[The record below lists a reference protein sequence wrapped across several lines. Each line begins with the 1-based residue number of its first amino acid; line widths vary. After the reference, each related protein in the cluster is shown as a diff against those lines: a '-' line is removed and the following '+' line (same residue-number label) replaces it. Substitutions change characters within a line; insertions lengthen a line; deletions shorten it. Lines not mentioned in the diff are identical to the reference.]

1 MRPLPMFCSPG
12 SALGLAVVILATCAP
27 VLACG
32 GGGSSSYRKPLRP
45 GHEHQ
50 STARQPL
57 AKGLKQ
63 ATNPSPAQPQTAEL
77 QTP

>member
-1 MRPLPMFCSPG
+1 MPIHRKLQTTMG
-12 SALGLAVVILATCAP
+12 VVLVALATCAP

-50 STARQPL
+50 SAARQPL
-57 AKGLKQ
+57 PKGMKQ
-63 ATNPSPAQPQTAEL
+63 ATYQSPAQTPTAEL
-77 QTP
+77 PTP